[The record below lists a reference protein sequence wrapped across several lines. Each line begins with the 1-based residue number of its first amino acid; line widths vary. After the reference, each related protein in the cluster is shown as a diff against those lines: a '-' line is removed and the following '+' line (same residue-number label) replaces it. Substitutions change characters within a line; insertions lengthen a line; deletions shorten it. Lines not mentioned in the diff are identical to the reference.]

1 MTHIFEKII
10 IFGRWKAK
18 EKCNLEVKVQ
28 YLAVRDGID
37 HEHGDGGE
45 DSADVK
51 DVDDVPLVASL
62 VGVGVDRGR
71 VDSEPPPRPKL
82 QMKGW

>member
-1 MTHIFEKII
+1 MPFLLTASSVSPELLTLLY
-10 IFGRWKAK
+10 
-18 EKCNLEVKVQ
+18 LEAR
-28 YLAVRDGID
+28 YLAVWDGID

-62 VGVGVDRGR
+62 VGVGVDSGR

>member
-1 MTHIFEKII
+1 MLLVVGMIS
-10 IFGRWKAK
+10 GYQVDA
-18 EKCNLEVKVQ
+18 
-28 YLAVRDGID
+28 
-37 HEHGDGGE
+37 GGE

-51 DVDDVPLVASL
+51 DVDDVPLVTII
-62 VGVGVDRGR
+62 VGGGVDSGR